1 MEAGFDPLEQAEMA
15 AKAVCRGDHRKY
27 YRFRPAKFYGGIATA
42 DCLGCCLRCKF
53 CWSWPKVI
61 SPGRYGRFY
70 SPGQVSAKLTN
81 IALKKGFHQIRI
93 SGNEPTIAR
102 DHLIKVLELLPKNL
116 LFILETNGILLGHDA
131 SYARDLARFANLYV
145 RVSLKGCNETE
156 FSTLSGASLD
166 GFYLQV
172 QALENL
178 VRAGVK
184 AHPAVMISFSTPNT
198 EAALRKRLR
207 AIDPNF
213 ENIEVE
219 ELALYGDVAKRLEKA
234 NLSVTHGRYTNI

>member
-1 MEAGFDPLEQAEMA
+1 MKAGFDPLEKAKTA
-15 AKAVCRGDHRKY
+15 AKAVCRKDHRRY

-61 SPGRYGRFY
+61 NPGRYGRLY

-81 IALKKGFHQIRI
+81 IALKKGFRHIRI

-102 DHLIKVLELLPKNL
+102 VHLIKVLELLPKNL

-131 SYARDLARFANLYV
+131 SYAEDLARFANLHV
-145 RVSLKGCNETE
+145 RVSLKGCNEAE
-156 FSTLSGASLD
+156 FSALSGALPD

-178 VRAGVK
+178 VHAGVK
-184 AHPAVMISFSTPNT
+184 THPAVMFSFSTPDT
-198 EAALRKRLR
+198 IAVLRKQLR
-207 AIDPNF
+207 TIDRGFENF
-213 ENIEVE
+213 EME
-219 ELALYGDVAKRLEKA
+219 ELGFYGDVEQRLKKA
-234 NLSVTHGRYTNI
+234 NLSVTHRMYADI

>member
-1 MEAGFDPLEQAEMA
+1 MEAGFDPLEKAKMA
-15 AKAVCRGDHRKY
+15 AKAVCRGDQRKY

-70 SPGQVSAKLTN
+70 SPGQVSARLTN

-102 DHLIKVLELLPKNL
+102 VHLIKVLELLPKNL

-131 SYARDLARFANLYV
+131 SYAEDLARFANLHV
-145 RVSLKGCNETE
+145 RVSLKGCNEAE
-156 FSTLSGASLD
+156 FSALSGALSD

-184 AHPAVMISFSTPNT
+184 THPAAMISFSTPNT
-198 EAALRKRLR
+198 IAVLRKQLR
-207 AIDPNF
+207 MIDRGF

-219 ELALYGDVAKRLEKA
+219 ELVLYGDAEERLEKA
-234 NLSVTHGRYTNI
+234 NLSVTHGRYTGI